1 MLNIYGC
8 IEIRLPYQRHSSL
21 SSSPVIAGQSQSALL
36 SRILSCVAS
45 TLPRYNI
52 ELKYHPNTPT
62 IELKTFVKNCSSTIV
77 RTWVHTNRSVPLF
90 PSTNILTSYFN
101 CYQSANIV
109 GQLQSQSKGTTS
121 THLRIRSI
129 PFLHCPV
136 ILLLDFLYT
145 LYSFIS
151 VHYIIQFIFLDIFV
165 AHILFRLIRRTRRFY
180 TFVKRNTLKAVLKI
194 YLKKIK
200 LSKFSVLCRC
210 KICYFMQNVKGIS
223 QKLQPPWL
231 KNLMIQSRI
240 SEIP

>member
-1 MLNIYGC
+1 M
-8 IEIRLPYQRHSSL
+8 
-21 SSSPVIAGQSQSALL
+21 
-36 SRILSCVAS
+36 
-45 TLPRYNI
+45 
-52 ELKYHPNTPT
+52 
-62 IELKTFVKNCSSTIV
+62 

-90 PSTNILTSYFN
+90 PSKNILTSYFN

-129 PFLHCPV
+129 PFLHCSV

-165 AHILFRLIRRTRRFY
+165 AHTFRLIRCTRRFY

-210 KICYFMQNVKGIS
+210 IICYFMQNVKGIS